1 MIIHGKEVKQKLLQG
16 INLVADTVK
25 PTLGPQAKTVILQG
39 NPPVIINDGV
49 TITKYISHPDPYV
62 SLGVKMVQNLAMQA
76 QQNAGDG
83 TTTACIIAQALCN
96 GLAKLDT
103 SDLHHLRLEMESIR
117 NTVLNTLSE
126 QAIEVTEETIIDV
139 ATIASNN
146 DVKMGK
152 LIAEVLS
159 HVGKDGVITVEEGN
173 QLETSYEVKEGLEVD
188 EGYFSHLMA
197 NDPSGVC
204 ELRSPLV
211 LATNMHLTNFS
222 DLLPVLELASA
233 QGKPILIFCKNIQG
247 PALNNTIMNIVD
259 GRIQAC
265 IVTAPNFGD
274 AQLDELGDI
283 VSLLGGNVFSDENNS
298 DISKVTLEDLGT
310 CEKAIITSSNTT
322 LVGGEGDVS
331 DKISSLKSRY
341 EEIETNYDRMR
352 IKKRL
357 SRLQGGVAVITVGA
371 GSSMEMRETKERLDD
386 ALNATKA
393 ALQEGIV
400 LGAGRAL
407 WDASKELD
415 IDGNVEL
422 NRIVIDSLKTPQ
434 LILSGD
440 VPLVRLKNNQ
450 GWNAVK
456 GEYVDLLEDGIID
469 PVKVTKS
476 SFSVAM
482 SIAMLFLT
490 TEVAVLLPEE

>member
-1 MIIHGKEVKQKLLQG
+1 MIIHGKEVKEKLLQG

-96 GLAKLDT
+96 GLAELDAT
-103 SDLHHLRLEMESIR
+103 DLHHLRLEMESIR
-117 NTVLNTLSE
+117 NAVLNSLSD
-126 QAIEVTEETIIDV
+126 QAIEVTDETIIDV

-146 DVKMGK
+146 DVRMGK

-197 NDPSGVC
+197 NDPSGIC
-204 ELRSPLV
+204 ELKNPLV
-211 LATNMHLTNFS
+211 LTTNKNISNFS
-222 DLLPVLELASA
+222 DLLPILELASSK
-233 QGKPILIFCKNIQG
+233 GKPVLIFCKSIQG
-247 PALNNTIMNIVD
+247 PALNNMIMNIVE
-259 GRIQAC
+259 GRIEAC
-265 IVTAPNFGD
+265 VVTAPNFGD

-283 VSLLGGNVFSDENNS
+283 VSLLGGKVFSDENNS
-298 DISKVTLEDLGT
+298 DITSATIEDLGT

-415 IDGNVEL
+415 GNVEL
-422 NRIVIDSLKTPQ
+422 NRIVIDSLKAPQ
-434 LILSGD
+434 LILSGH
-440 VPLVRLKNNQ
+440 VPLVRLLQDNQ

>member
-96 GLAKLDT
+96 GLAKLDAT
-103 SDLHHLRLEMESIR
+103 DLHHLRLEMESIR
-117 NTVLNTLSE
+117 NTVLNNLSD
-126 QAIEVTEETIIDV
+126 QAIEVTDETIIDV

-204 ELRSPLV
+204 ELRNPLV

-298 DISKVTLEDLGT
+298 DISKVTLEDLG
-310 CEKAIITSSNTT
+310 T

-440 VPLVRLKNNQ
+440 VPLVNLNNNQ
-450 GWNAVK
+450 GWNAVE
-456 GEYVDLLEDGIID
+456 GRYVDLLKCGIID

>member
-1 MIIHGKEVKQKLLQG
+1 MIIHGKEVKEKLLQG

-103 SDLHHLRLEMESIR
+103 ADLHHLRLEMESIR
-117 NTVLNTLSE
+117 NTVLNSLAL
-126 QAIEVTEETIIDV
+126 QAIEVTDETIVDV

-146 DVKMGK
+146 DYKMGQ

-159 HVGKDGVITVEEGN
+159 KVGKDGVITVEEGN

-197 NDPSGVC
+197 TDPSGVC
-204 ELRSPLV
+204 ELNNPLV
-211 LATNMHLTNFS
+211 LVTNKNISNFS
-222 DLLPVLELASA
+222 DLLPVLELASSK
-233 QGKPILIFCKNIQG
+233 GKPLLVFCKSIQG

-265 IVTAPNFGD
+265 VVTAPNFGD

-283 VSLLGGNVFSDENNS
+283 VSLLGGKVFSDENNS
-298 DISKVTLEDLGT
+298 DITTASLEDLGT

-341 EEIETNYDRMR
+341 EELETKYDKMR
-352 IKKRL
+352 VKKRL

-407 WDASKELD
+407 WDASKDLD

-422 NRIVIDSLKTPQ
+422 NRIVIDALKTPHS
-434 LILSGD
+434 IISGD
-440 VPLVRLKNNQ
+440 VPLLQLKDNQ
-450 GWNAVK
+450 GWNAVT
-456 GEYVDLLEDGIID
+456 GQYVDLLKEGIID
-469 PVKVTKS
+469 PVKVTRS

>member
-1 MIIHGKEVKQKLLQG
+1 MIIHGKEVKEKLLQG

-62 SLGVKMVQNLAMQA
+62 NLGVKMVQNLAIQA

-96 GLAKLDT
+96 GLAALDT
-103 SDLHHLRLEMESIR
+103 TDLHHLRLELESIR
-117 NTVLNTLSE
+117 NSVLNSLSD
-126 QAIEVTEETIIDV
+126 QAIEVTDETIIDV

-146 DVKMGK
+146 DVRMGK

-197 NDPSGVC
+197 NDPSGIC
-204 ELRSPLV
+204 ELKNPLV
-211 LATNMHLTNFS
+211 LTTNKNISNFS
-222 DLLPVLELASA
+222 DLLPILELASSK
-233 QGKPILIFCKNIQG
+233 GKPVLIFCKSIQG
-247 PALNNTIMNIVD
+247 PALNNMIMNIVE
-259 GRIQAC
+259 GRIEAC
-265 IVTAPNFGD
+265 VVTAPNFGD

-283 VSLLGGNVFSDENNS
+283 VSLLGGKVFSDENNS
-298 DISKVTLEDLGT
+298 DITSATIEDLGT
-310 CEKAIITSSNTT
+310 CEKAIITSNNTT

-352 IKKRL
+352 VKKRL

-407 WDASKELD
+407 WDASRDLD

-422 NRIVIDSLKTPQ
+422 NRIIIDSLKSPH

-440 VPLVRLKNNQ
+440 VDSVQLKGTI

-456 GEYVDLLEDGIID
+456 GQYVDLLEDGIID

>member
-1 MIIHGKEVKQKLLQG
+1 MIIHGKEVKEKLLQG

-96 GLAKLDT
+96 GLAKLDAT
-103 SDLHHLRLEMESIR
+103 DLHHLRLEMESIR
-117 NTVLNTLSE
+117 NTVLNNLSD
-126 QAIEVTEETIIDV
+126 QAIEVTDETIIDV

-204 ELRSPLV
+204 ELRNPLV

-322 LVGGEGDVS
+322 LIGGEGDVS

-422 NRIVIDSLKTPQ
+422 NRIVIDSLKAPH

-440 VPLVRLKNNQ
+440 VDSVQLKGTI